1 MADIK
6 ILDEMTVCK
15 IAAGEVILS
24 PAFVIKELVENSI
37 DAGSGEIIIELK
49 GGGLSKISVSD
60 DGLGM
65 TRDEIL
71 MALEHHATSKL
82 KDVDDLKKIAT
93 YGFRGEA
100 LPSIVSIS
108 NAEIISSNDAEK
120 PAVCVRIE
128 GGVIKSVQPAASTR
142 GTKIFV
148 KNLFF
153 NTPVRKKFLKS
164 ESYET
169 ALVTETVTR
178 YALAHPEI
186 KFSLFINDR
195 ESFSTR
201 ANSGTLSVIN
211 DIFSG
216 DIADHLI
223 EKNFSGTDAK
233 FGNISIKAYFA
244 PPHISKPGNRY
255 QYYFVNGRPFKNKSV
270 THAVMDAYKK
280 HLNPKQYPVLFM
292 FLNMDQQ
299 FVDVNIH
306 PTKTEVA
313 FAGEFAIHD
322 MIFKMTSDALSGSNV
337 MPTAGFERHEED
349 NVPVFYG
356 FRKTPDEKFQKQGPE
371 RFDDE
376 NPIFQGELGLTESS
390 HLMAGLDRE
399 HSFHSSMPLE
409 TSPASDRPA
418 EPIPAQP
425 RDAESRVRIAAEKS
439 FLSGAS
445 RILGQAFNA
454 FIIIED
460 ADKLLIIDQHVAAEK
475 VLYEK
480 ILRSLLDK
488 KFNSQS
494 LLIPHVYNLTPHEFQ
509 MISGKHELFE
519 KYGFDVEIFSNSSI
533 AVRAV
538 PDFIESGAEK
548 DLIFEIISAASTGD
562 VKYDEEF
569 CKKLAAM
576 MSCKG
581 AVKAGKPLNEETI
594 RMLISDLLKCDN
606 PYFCPHG
613 RPVIMKMPLSDILQ
627 KFKRSL

>member
-6 ILDEMTVCK
+6 ILDETTVCK

-37 DAGSGEIIIELK
+37 DAASREIIIELK

-60 DGLGM
+60 DGSGM

-82 KDVDDLKKIAT
+82 RDVNDLKKIAT

-108 NAEIISSNDAEK
+108 NAEIISSNDSEK
-120 PAVCVRIE
+120 PAVCVKIE

-142 GTKIFV
+142 GTKIFI

-164 ESYET
+164 ENYET

-186 KFSLFINDR
+186 KFSLFINER

-201 ANSGTLSVIN
+201 ANSGILSVIN

-216 DIADHLI
+216 DIADNLI
-223 EKNFSGTDAK
+223 EKSFTGADAK
-233 FGNISIKAYFA
+233 FGNISIKAFFA

-255 QYYFVNGRPFKNKSV
+255 QYYFVNGRPFRNKSV
-270 THAVMDAYKK
+270 THAVMEAYKK
-280 HLNPKQYPVLFM
+280 HLNPRQYPVLFM
-292 FLNMDQQ
+292 FLTMDQQ

-322 MIFKMTSDALSGSNV
+322 MILKMTGDALANLRV
-337 MPTAGFERHEED
+337 MPSAGFERHED
-349 NVPVFYG
+349 DGVPVFYG
-356 FRKTPDEKFQKQGPE
+356 FKKTPDEKTPQRSPE
-371 RFDDE
+371 RAGEDDAYS
-376 NPIFQGELGLTESS
+376 QGELGLTGSS
-390 HLMAGLDRE
+390 HLMAGLGRE
-399 HSFHSSMPLE
+399 HASHSSMPLNAPQE
-409 TSPASDRPA
+409 PLAGVEKTSPGDPPA
-418 EPIPAQP
+418 GAG
-425 RDAESRVRIAAEKS
+425 KS

-445 RILGQAFNA
+445 RILGQAFSA

-480 ILRSLLDK
+480 ILSSLLSR

-494 LLIPHVYNLTPHEFQ
+494 LLIPHIYDLTPHEFQ
-509 MISGKHELFE
+509 MVSGNHDLFE
-519 KYGFDVEIFSNSSI
+519 RYGFDVEIFSNNSI

-538 PDFIESGAEK
+538 PDFIEPEAEK
-548 DLIFEIISAASTGD
+548 ELIFEMITAGSAGGF
-562 VKYDEEF
+562 KYDEEF

-576 MSCKG
+576 TSCKG
-581 AVKAGKPLNEETI
+581 AVKAGKPLNEETM
-594 RMLISDLLKCDN
+594 RMLIADLLKCEN

>member
-37 DAGSGEIIIELK
+37 DAGSGEIVIELK

-60 DGLGM
+60 DGSGM
-65 TRDEIL
+65 TRDEML

-82 KDVDDLKKIAT
+82 RDVNDLKKIAT

-108 NAEIISSNDAEK
+108 NAEIISSNDSEK

-142 GTKIFV
+142 GTKIFI

-216 DIADHLI
+216 GIADNLI
-223 EKNFSGTDAK
+223 EKSFTGADAK
-233 FGNISIKAYFA
+233 FGNISIKAYFS

-255 QYYFVNGRPFKNKSV
+255 QYFFVNGRPFKNKSV
-270 THAVMDAYKK
+270 THAVMEAYKK
-280 HLNPKQYPVLFM
+280 HLNPRQYPVLFM
-292 FLNMDQQ
+292 FISMDQQ

-322 MIFKMTSDALSGSNV
+322 MIFKMTADALSNLRV
-337 MPTAGFERHEED
+337 MPSAGFERHEED
-349 NVPVFYG
+349 GVPVFYG
-356 FRKTPDEKFQKQGPE
+356 FKKTPDEKPREQDDA
-371 RFDDE
+371 RFDE
-376 NPIFQGELGLTESS
+376 EKNFSQGELSLTESS
-390 HLMAGLDRE
+390 HLMAGLGRE
-399 HSFHSSMPLE
+399 HSSHSSMPLKTTQE
-409 TSPASDRPA
+409 PRQAFEKTADDKTPA
-418 EPIPAQP
+418 ET
-425 RDAESRVRIAAEKS
+425 EKS
-439 FLSGAS
+439 FLSGAA

-480 ILRSLLDK
+480 ILSSLLTK

-494 LLIPHVYNLTPHEFQ
+494 LLIPHIYDLTPHEFQ
-509 MISGKHELFE
+509 MVSGNHELFE
-519 KYGFDVEIFSNSSI
+519 KYGFDVEIFSNNSI

-538 PDFIESGAEK
+538 PDFIEPEAEK
-548 DLIFEIISAASTGD
+548 ELIFEIITASSTGGF
-562 VKYDEEF
+562 KYDEQF
-569 CKKLAAM
+569 CKDLAAM

-581 AVKAGKPLNEETI
+581 AVKAGKPLNEETM
-594 RMLISDLLKCDN
+594 RMLVSDLLKCDN